1 MPDGELVAVTGA
13 YGYTGKYIARRL
25 LSMGKKV
32 ITITG
37 HPHRESP
44 FGDQVKAFPLNF
56 DQPRELRE
64 ALLGATTLY
73 NTYWVRFPRGE
84 VSFDRAVENT
94 KTLIMAAE
102 EAGVRRLVH
111 ISITNPSE
119 DSPLPYFRGKAQLEK
134 IISRSNLSHAI
145 LRPTVIFG
153 VEDILVNNI
162 AWLLR
167 RFPFFAIPGSGGY
180 RLQPVYVEDV
190 AEMAVRA
197 GQQEENLV
205 LDAAGPEVYTFA
217 GLVRLIAQKVHSK
230 ARLLYV
236 APWLAPPL
244 ARLVGYLVKDVVL
257 TRDEI
262 LGLMSDLLISSA
274 SPLGETRFSQ
284 WLEENAATVGTRYAS
299 ELSRHYRRG
308 A

>member
-1 MPDGELVAVTGA
+1 MPDGELVVVTGA
-13 YGYTGKYIARRL
+13 YGYTGKYIARWL
-25 LSMGKKV
+25 LSMGKRV

-37 HPHRESP
+37 RFDRESP
-44 FGDQVKAFPLNF
+44 LGDQVKAFPFNF
-56 DQPRELRE
+56 DEPRELRE
-64 ALLGATTLY
+64 TLLGATTLY

-94 KTLIMAAE
+94 KTLVRAAE
-102 EAGVRRLVH
+102 AAGVRRLVH
-111 ISITNPSE
+111 ISIANPSE
-119 DSPLPYFRGKAQLEK
+119 DSTLPYYRGKAQVEK
-134 IISRSNLSHAI
+134 AILQSKLSYAI

-167 RFPFFAIPGSGGY
+167 RFPFFAIPGRGDY
-180 RLQPVYVEDV
+180 RVQPVYVEDV

-205 LDAAGPEVYTFA
+205 LDAAGPEIYTFA
-217 GLVRLIAQKVHSK
+217 EMVRLIARKVQSK
-230 ARLLYV
+230 ARLIHV
-236 APWLAPPL
+236 PRGLALIL
-244 ARLVGYLVKDVVL
+244 AGLVGYLAKDVVL

-262 LGLMSDLLISSA
+262 RGLMSDLLVSHA
-274 SPLGETRFSQ
+274 PPLGKALFSR
-284 WLEENAATVGTRYAS
+284 WVEENAATLGTKYAS
-299 ELSRHYRRG
+299 ELSRHYGRG